1 MRSITY
7 RTKQSWLHLRN
18 FILRHGIRAYFSVAL
33 IAILSLTAWPCAATP
48 QPPIK
53 QILIL
58 HSYHQGM
65 QWTDSV
71 HQALIKELTTSDFV
85 ADIYVEYMDA
95 IRFKPNV
102 ESDAAL
108 LKKLT
113 DRNGSAQFDLII
125 VSDNDAF
132 NFILK
137 HRPQIAPSKPIVFC
151 GINHLKAEDIASY
164 SNLIGVSET
173 PSFYET
179 LALAK
184 KLHPQVNHIFV
195 VGDRSATF
203 KGNQRGIEA
212 AIGHFDGQLHAE
224 YSTLENIRKL
234 EHRLQNL
241 NKNSLVFMAGKP
253 TDEDGVALTVAEATA
268 RVSQASRVPVYSG
281 WDFRLGYG
289 IVGGHLISGDAQGHA
304 AGQLALQLLHGQ
316 SINHMQIVGA
326 SPNQPMFDYKLM
338 RRFHI
343 KESALP
349 ADSVIINKPES
360 FYEKNKVAV
369 LATISTISLLTL
381 LIIFLTFNIFK
392 RQRAEAEVIR
402 LNADLEQRVQQRT
415 ADFEAVNNELKAF
428 TYSVSHDLRAPLRRI
443 DGFSTMLLQD
453 LSDSPPLSNQ
463 AKHYLNR
470 LRTGVQ
476 AMSDMI
482 DSFLKLTQAT
492 PESSQIQQINLSTL
506 AEEIISELK
515 LVTPNRAINVHI
527 EPDIYVQGDL
537 QMLRI
542 ALRNLLDNAWK
553 YTRATL
559 QPSIYIGRKP
569 GEQNVYM
576 VRDNGAGFEMD
587 AVGKLFKPFSRLH
600 DVNDFEGYGI
610 GLATVQRIINR
621 HQGRIWAESE
631 PNKETSF
638 YFTLREM

>member
-1 MRSITY
+1 MV
-7 RTKQSWLHLRN
+7 
-18 FILRHGIRAYFSVAL
+18 F
-33 IAILSLTAWPCAATP
+33 AILSLTAWPCTATP
-48 QPPIK
+48 QPAIK

-71 HQALIKELTTSDFV
+71 QQALIKELTTSDFV

-95 IRFKPNV
+95 IRFKPNADN
-102 ESDAAL
+102 DAAL
-108 LKKLT
+108 IKKLA
-113 DRNGSAQFDLII
+113 DRNSSAQFDLII

-132 NFILK
+132 NFMLK
-137 HRPQIAPSKPIVFC
+137 NRPHIAPGKPIVFC

-164 SNLIGVSET
+164 SNLVGVSET

-184 KLHPQVNHIFV
+184 KLHPQVKNIFV

-212 AIGHFDGQLHAE
+212 AITRFDGQLSAE
-224 YSTLENIRKL
+224 YSTLENIHEL
-234 EHRLQNL
+234 EHRLQTL

-253 TDEDGVALTVAEATA
+253 TDEEGVALTVAEATA
-268 RVSQASRVPVYSG
+268 RVSQASPVPVYSG

-316 SINHMQIVGA
+316 SINHLQIVGA

-338 RRFHI
+338 QRFHI
-343 KESALP
+343 KESVLP
-349 ADSVIINKPES
+349 AHSVIINKPES

-369 LATISTISLLTL
+369 LATIATISTLTL
-381 LIIFLTFNIFK
+381 LIIFLTLNIFK

-453 LSDSPPLSNQ
+453 LSDGPALTSQ
-463 AKHYLNR
+463 ATHYLNR

-492 PESSQIQQINLSTL
+492 PESSHIQQINLSIL
-506 AEEIISELK
+506 AEEIIGELK
-515 LVTPNRAINVHI
+515 LVTPNRTVGVHI

-537 QMLRI
+537 QMLKI

-553 YTRATL
+553 YTSQTK
-559 QPSIYIGRKP
+559 QPIIYVGRKP
-569 GEQNVYM
+569 GEQHVYM
-576 VRDNGAGFEMD
+576 VRDNGAGFDMS

-600 DVNDFEGYGI
+600 DANDFEGYGI

-638 YFTLREM
+638 YFTLSGI